1 MTMTEHAKTTVAVA
15 CRDQGTLVEAAVHHI
30 LDVAPAADLL
40 IVDDW
45 CADVPTMEALGR
57 LEDAGHRVVRTGTRG
72 CASTWNT
79 AIATAPEASY
89 IALLDAG
96 DCLETSFL
104 PTATGLLDGSSN
116 PSFVLSVNHRI
127 GAGMY
132 RELDVADVMTHLSLH
147 HPAVLRRSVWERTR
161 GFDAEL
167 GELTEIDCWTS
178 ALELGQR
185 GIALYDDRVDIDR
198 PPVSTMS
205 RERWKHLRERFYT
218 KHLGSVEEHAE
229 SIFTA
234 QEAFILDLRRQQE
247 YLVGRAHHLE
257 CELAGL
263 ETEVDQTIK
272 ELSCH

>member
-1 MTMTEHAKTTVAVA
+1 MTEHAKTTVAVA

-45 CADVPTMEALGR
+45 CADVPTMEALAR
-57 LEDAGHRVVRTGTRG
+57 LEDTGHRVVRTSTRG
-72 CASTWNT
+72 RASTWNT
-79 AIATAPEASY
+79 AIATAPGASH

-104 PTATGLLDGSSN
+104 PTATGLLDGSAD
-116 PSFVLSVNHRI
+116 PSFVLSVDHRI
-127 GAGMY
+127 SGGGTY
-132 RELDVADVMTHLSLH
+132 RELDVADAMTHLSLH
-147 HPAVLRRSVWERTR
+147 HPAVLRRSVWERTG

-185 GIALYDDRVDIDR
+185 GIALYDDRPDIDR

-205 RERWKHLRERFYT
+205 RERWKQLRERFYE
-218 KHLGSVEEHAE
+218 KHLGSVKEHAE
-229 SIFTA
+229 SIFAA

-263 ETEVDQTIK
+263 ETEVVRTIK
-272 ELSCH
+272 ELPCR